1 MKKKALLS
9 LLVLLITNIL
19 SACASNQQAEDG
31 IDAKIGRMIMVGFR
45 GMSLEEAPWIS
56 DDIASK
62 RIGGVILFDYD
73 VPSAST
79 TRNIASPGQLA
90 ALTRQLQECSPEPLL
105 IAIDQEGGRVSRLKP
120 SRGFPESV
128 SAAHLGAVN
137 DPDST
142 LRSAATTAATLQSM
156 HINLNFAPV
165 ADVNINPDNPVIGR
179 LERSFSSD
187 PAIVALHAAATVQA
201 MHEAGIHTALKH
213 FPGHGSSTTDTH
225 KDFTDVT
232 TTWTPKELDPYRALI
247 KEGYRDFI
255 MTAHVFNAQLDPDY
269 PATLSQKTITGMLR
283 DSLGF
288 RGAVISDDMQ
298 MQAIA
303 AHYGLE
309 TAIRLALDA
318 GVDILLFANNST
330 YDPDI
335 GRKTFTIIK
344 TLVDNDTISRK
355 RIEESWERINT
366 MQHNLLPAE
375 Q

>member
-1 MKKKALLS
+1 MKKKTLLS

-19 SACASNQQAEDG
+19 SACASNQLAEDV

-45 GMSLEEAPWIS
+45 GMSIEEAPWIIQ
-56 DDIASK
+56 DI
-62 RIGGVILFDYD
+62 RNQRVGGVILFDYD
-73 VPSAST
+73 VPAASRN
-79 TRNIASPGQLA
+79 RNIASPDQLA
-90 ALTRQLQECSPEPLL
+90 ALTRQLQQCSPEPLL
-105 IAIDQEGGRVSRLKP
+105 IAIDQEGGMVSRLKH
-120 SRGFPESV
+120 SRGFPESI
-128 SAAHLGAVN
+128 SAAHLGTIN

-142 LRSAATTAATLQSM
+142 CRRATTTANTLRSM

-165 ADVNINPDNPVIGR
+165 VDVNTNPDNPVIGK

-187 PAIVALHAAATVQA
+187 PATVAVHAATTVKA
-201 MHEAGIHTALKH
+201 MHEQGIHTALKH

-232 TTWTPKELDPYRALI
+232 TTWTPKELEPYRALI

-335 GRKTFTIIK
+335 GRKTFNIIR
-344 TLVDNDTISRK
+344 TLVENGTISRE
-355 RIEESWERINT
+355 RIEKSWERINKL
-366 MQHNLLPAE
+366 QHNHSLAE